1 MGSSSTWLR
10 SLSPRRLAAPRR
22 LICFPHAG
30 GAANSFRAWAELM
43 PASIEV
49 VAVQYP
55 GRQDRC
61 GDPYAASIGDLADE
75 IAAVVQDR
83 LDRPTALFG
92 HSMGATVAYE
102 TARRLTPRFP
112 TPLTGLI
119 VSARKAP
126 TGGAPAGLPV
136 TDAQLRDYVRRL
148 GGAGAGIVDNDAIWE
163 LVAPPLWHDLNLV
176 RGYRYAPGAPLTCP
190 IVSIVGEQ
198 DSTVSAADAARWSAH
213 TIGSYAAHSVPGGHF
228 YLDSDP
234 AGLARL
240 LTAVLEPTAAPV
252 TEGADVG

>member
-1 MGSSSTWLR
+1 MASSFSWLR
-10 SLSPRRLAAPRR
+10 PLPARRGAARRR

-30 GAANSFRAWAELM
+30 GAANSYRGWAELM
-43 PASIEV
+43 PASVEV

-61 GDPYAASIGDLADE
+61 GEPFVASIAELADR
-75 IAAVVQDR
+75 IAALVQDE
-83 LDRPTALFG
+83 LDRPTAFFG
-92 HSMGATVAYE
+92 HSMGAIVAYE

-112 TPLTGLI
+112 TPLTALI

-126 TGGAPAGLPV
+126 GTPPAGLPA

-148 GGAGAGIVDNDAIWE
+148 GGAGAGIVHDDAVWE
-163 LVAPPLWHDLNLV
+163 LIAPPLRHDLNLV
-176 RGYRYAPGAPLTCP
+176 RAYTYVPGAPLTCP

-198 DSTVSAADAARWSAH
+198 DSTVSAADAARWAPH
-213 TIGSYAAHSVPGGHF
+213 TMGAYTAYSVPGGHF

-234 AGLARL
+234 ARLARL
-240 LTAVLEPTAAPV
+240 LTGVLDPSAAPV
-252 TEGADVG
+252 AEGADVA